1 MKLTGQ
7 SKFNQFYGDGKP
19 SEFQNFRGFKNRK
32 KKKINGQIIVMPQ
45 LSLKP
50 FIHQFSKKCQV
61 YKSTKLSFVMNHHKK
76 EEHKILLINKAY
88 QHKPCAKALF

>member
-1 MKLTGQ
+1 
-7 SKFNQFYGDGKP
+7 
-19 SEFQNFRGFKNRK
+19 
-32 KKKINGQIIVMPQ
+32 MPQ

-88 QHKPCAKALF
+88 

>member
-32 KKKINGQIIVMPQ
+32 KNKWTDYCYASVK
-45 LSLKP
+45 
-50 FIHQFSKKCQV
+50 SKAI
-61 YKSTKLSFVMNHHKK
+61 YSSIFK
-76 EEHKILLINKAY
+76 EMSGI
-88 QHKPCAKALF
+88 